1 MRSEMGYLAR
11 DWWCRGGGAAVLAPM
26 AVVFV
31 FRKPSDPIFWAAAA
45 FLMAHTTISIRR
57 YLRARRVRTTATV
70 IGHHRGAL
78 PPPPPPF
85 PRPATAARNARL
97 ALQAKNTF

>member
-1 MRSEMGYLAR
+1 MRTEMGYLAR
-11 DWWCRGGGAAVLAPM
+11 DWWCRGGGAAVLSLM
-26 AVVFV
+26 AVVAV

-45 FLMAHTTISIRR
+45 FLVTHTTISVRR

-70 IGHHRGAL
+70 TRHHQGSS

-85 PRPATAARNARL
+85 PRPATAARNAGM
-97 ALQAKNTF
+97 ALQAKNPF